1 MRRFCMARHKRSVN
15 VAFLDGHAAPV
26 ALEDLWR
33 LKWNNAFVPADVVL
47 PRE

>member
-1 MRRFCMARHKRSVN
+1 VN
-15 VAFLDGHAAPV
+15 LAFVDGHAAPV

-33 LKWNNAFVPADVVL
+33 LKWNEEFVPTSVTL